1 MRISDWSS
9 DVCSSDL
16 IFLCGLHGPSDPEDR
31 IGRSRREVSSSVGRT
46 CLEKHWMPLFRTR
59 NVERSVYAEELVF
72 VHQCMHFRFIEKD
85 AAFLVMDE
93 CVVFPAVPKPS
104 HRGNIDR
111 KSVV

>member
-16 IFLCGLHGPSDPEDR
+16 
-31 IGRSRREVSSSVGRT
+31 
-46 CLEKHWMPLFRTR
+46 WMPLFRTR

-104 HRGNIDR
+104 HRGNMLQPAPVSLVDR
-111 KSVV
+111 EETLLAVIIGCPFKR